1 MKKFFAVLAAMVIS
15 LFLTPDV
22 HAAVSEFSDEIY
34 SQISGTGTDEIT
46 SDMDSLG
53 ISPEDPSS
61 VTSVSPEGI
70 FNYVFGLIANAVSKP
85 FRLILTGVVFAAI
98 CRVSMTL
105 SYRGGI
111 YGEFF
116 AMICFIAVSPQILDA
131 FNSAISA
138 MLGCHTF
145 MLTYIP
151 AFAAVVAAS
160 GNVTAAVSYNA
171 VLLYFCEGAAAAA
184 TGLLRPILACM
195 LVLSAVQAVNPELMN
210 ITSALRNALTV
221 VIGFI
226 MTLFLGV
233 ISLQTIVGRGTDSLL
248 IRAGKYAVSSFVPVI
263 GYSLSESYKAVSLSL
278 SAIRTTV
285 GTFGIIVLIL
295 FLLSPIITA
304 QIYKTACAIC
314 AWLSRIIG
322 SDRIASLF
330 SGLGDVFG
338 FLGTVLTVFMLM
350 MVVST
355 GILIV
360 LGGEI
365 AA

>member
-1 MKKFFAVLAAMVIS
+1 MKKVLSALAAAMILLLAAVHVFAVE
-15 LFLTPDV
+15 
-22 HAAVSEFSDEIY
+22 EFSDGIY
-34 SQISGTGTDEIT
+34 SEISGADTAGV
-46 SDMDSLG
+46 SDGLESLG
-53 ISPEDPSS
+53 IEPDDPST
-61 VTSVSPEGI
+61 VTSLSAEGI
-70 FNYVFGLIANAVSKP
+70 IGYVFGLIRESFAKP
-85 FRLILTGVVFAAI
+85 LRLILAGAVFAAI

-105 SYRGGI
+105 SYKGGI

-116 AMICFIAVSPQILDA
+116 AIACFIAVSPQITEA
-131 FNSAISA
+131 FQSAISA
-138 MLGCHTF
+138 MLGCHAF

-160 GNVTAAVSYNA
+160 GNITAAVSYNA
-171 VLLYFCEGAAAAA
+171 VLLYFCEGAAALA

-195 LVLSAVQAVNPELMN
+195 LVLSAAQAISPELVN
-210 ITSALRNALTV
+210 ITSALKNALTV
-221 VIGFI
+221 AVGFI

-248 IRAGKYAVSSFVPVI
+248 LRAGKYAVSSFVPVI

-278 SAIRTTV
+278 SAIRTAV
-285 GTFGIIVLIL
+285 GAFGIVILLL

-304 QIYKTACAIC
+304 QLYKAACSVC

-322 SDRIASLF
+322 SERIASLF
-330 SGLGDVFG
+330 SGLSDVFG

-355 GILIV
+355 GILII
-360 LGGEI
+360 LGGEL
-365 AA
+365 AV